1 MCRMTLVES
10 SPVTAD
16 RPAGWEDRWSAPPP
30 DVAIEV
36 APPDARERAAREIAE
51 HVAAELGRGRS
62 LYRVVRD
69 AYVRKRIGGF
79 DGRALPA

>member
-1 MCRMTLVES
+1 MTMTDS
-10 SPVTAD
+10 AMTAD
-16 RPAGWEDRWSAPPP
+16 PSAGWDDRWSAPPP
-30 DVAIEV
+30 DLAIEI

-69 AYVRKRIGGF
+69 AYVRNRIGGF

>member
-1 MCRMTLVES
+1 MTMIDS
-10 SPVTAD
+10 ATTAG
-16 RPAGWEDRWSAPPP
+16 RSAGWDDRWSAPPP
-30 DVAIEV
+30 DLAIEI

-69 AYVRKRIGGF
+69 AYVRSRIGGF